1 MADPQPGSILR
12 RKLAAARVPEAE
24 GGPGAD
30 RSWRMALAR
39 AARDAAKLALDVQS
53 LTMQKL
59 GLSEVLEWIPER
71 ALIAVLQGPGETLG
85 VLVITPDVLSSI
97 LESQTIGKVNRA
109 PPPARKPTRTDAAM
123 AAGFIDAA
131 LIGLEVALS
140 DEADLSWA
148 GGYRYGSHLEDARP
162 LGLLLEDRDFKVLT
176 AQVSLA
182 LGQRMGQVFL
192 ALPAEGWRK
201 SVPEVT
207 GEAAGAAPH
216 AFAEALA
223 ERVDGASCTMLA
235 TLARMSMTLGDI
247 TGLTE
252 GMVLPLWNASI
263 ERIKLEGLDGRIL
276 GEGRLGQNRG
286 MRAVR
291 LSERVSAARS
301 RPGAAGP
308 AMAAMAVPAV
318 AAPVAPSGA
327 ERLPEPARAAV

>member
-1 MADPQPGSILR
+1 VSDQQSGSILR
-12 RKLAAARVPEAE
+12 KKLAAARVPEAD

-53 LTMQKL
+53 LTLQKL
-59 GLSEVLEWIPER
+59 SLTEVLEGIPER

-85 VLVITPDVLSSI
+85 VLVMTPDVLSSVV
-97 LESQTIGKVNRA
+97 ESQTIGRENRTA
-109 PPPARKPTRTDAAM
+109 PAARKPTRTDAAM
-123 AAGFIDAA
+123 TSGFIDAA

-148 GGYRYGSHLEDARP
+148 GGFRYGSHLDDARP
-162 LGLLLEDRDFKVLT
+162 LGLLLDDRDYKVLT

-182 LGQRMGQVFL
+182 LGQRGGQIVL
-192 ALPAEGWRK
+192 ALPSEGR
-201 SVPEVT
+201 STAAPVGGEV
-207 GEAAGAAPH
+207 EGAAPH

-235 TLARMSMTLGDI
+235 TLARMQLTLGDV

-286 MRAVR
+286 MRAIR
-291 LSERVSAARS
+291 LAERPAMGGS
-301 RPGAAGP
+301 RPF
-308 AMAAMAVPAV
+308 AVPVSVSVAVSV
-318 AAPVAPSGA
+318 AAPVA
-327 ERLPEPARAAV
+327 ERLPEPVRAAV